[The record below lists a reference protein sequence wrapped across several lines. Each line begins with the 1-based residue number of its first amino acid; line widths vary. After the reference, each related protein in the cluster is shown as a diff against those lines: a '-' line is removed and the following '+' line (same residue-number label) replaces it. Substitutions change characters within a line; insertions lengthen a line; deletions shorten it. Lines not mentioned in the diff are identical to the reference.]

1 LDLAAIPV
9 LKEHTHLP
17 VVADPSHGTGVARYV
32 LPMAKAA
39 MVAGADGVMVEM
51 HPNPKEAL
59 SDGSQSLTPAE
70 FRNLTAELRTLWSA
84 THG

>member
-1 LDLAAIPV
+1 LAAIPV

-84 THG
+84 THA